1 MTVTYMQAK
10 VTVTRNLQGLKTSLS
25 QARSKRRYSRRC
37 SQLLARRSETSA
49 RKALNT
55 AHKHF
60 CDDVLTL
67 SEA

>member
-1 MTVTYMQAK
+1 MAVTYMQAK

-37 SQLLARRSETSA
+37 SKLLARRSETSA
-49 RKALNT
+49 RKALNA

-60 CDDVLTL
+60 FDNVLTIIK
-67 SEA
+67 A